1 MDEPA
6 AAPRKVEFERKELKE
21 ESKKEEKP
29 VEKTVK
35 EEEKT
40 GMDALAEELD
50 DGTDEEEIT
59 ELESDLDLEEDKEAA
74 IKKKRQEED
83 EKILA
88 EFKKDLS
95 AKLIKP
101 KKNIDFL
108 GLRLLSIIQHSIKY

>member
-1 MDEPA
+1 MKGIP
-6 AAPRKVEFERKELKE
+6 
-21 ESKKEEKP
+21 
-29 VEKTVK
+29 
-35 EEEKT
+35 
-40 GMDALAEELD
+40 ALAEELD
-50 DGTDEEEIT
+50 DDADEEEIT

-101 KKNIDFL
+101 KKNIDFSRFKIVKHNTAL
-108 GLRLLSIIQHSIKY
+108 NKVLAFDSKDTIS